1 MEFPTLDTS
10 RLRLTQLS
18 AEDVSSLFTVFSDE
32 NVVKYYDTDVY
43 QSEEQAAKLIEFF
56 NGRFAENAGIR
67 WGIRLKESD
76 ALVGTCGFHS
86 VNASMKSAGIGYEI
100 ASKYWGNGYVT
111 EALAK
116 VIECA
121 FSEASPF
128 DGLYRIQADTMD
140 GNFASEAVLKK
151 LGFKEEG
158 IRRGAGYWKGGFHDL
173 KCFGL
178 LKSDLY

>member
-67 WGIRLKESD
+67 W
-76 ALVGTCGFHS
+76 V
-86 VNASMKSAGIGYEI
+86 
-100 ASKYWGNGYVT
+100 
-111 EALAK
+111 
-116 VIECA
+116 
-121 FSEASPF
+121 F
-128 DGLYRIQADTMD
+128 D
-140 GNFASEAVLKK
+140 
-151 LGFKEEG
+151 
-158 IRRGAGYWKGGFHDL
+158 
-173 KCFGL
+173 
-178 LKSDLY
+178 